1 MVHFIYFNQNQKIVH
16 SRYLKKNQKQR
27 TTKGVRYLEKRKS
40 ENQRTNEL
48 QLLQNPHRTAG
59 FHQRAYNLPGSDLT
73 LKKKRAVIVYRK
85 QVFEFFISMTMIV
98 YQNRVWIFWEPR
110 SWTRWSA
117 LIPGGCL
124 VQYLLAHGT
133 RGLFSSSRMD
143 RFLDTSEDTHFHV
156 PGPGKSIEKR
166 KEKQSRSQDCRA
178 ARLSAPVRRGW
189 WPATG

>member
-1 MVHFIYFNQNQKIVH
+1 
-16 SRYLKKNQKQR
+16 
-27 TTKGVRYLEKRKS
+27 
-40 ENQRTNEL
+40 
-48 QLLQNPHRTAG
+48 
-59 FHQRAYNLPGSDLT
+59 
-73 LKKKRAVIVYRK
+73 VIVYRK

-156 PGPGKSIEKR
+156 PDRGKASR
-166 KEKQSRSQDCRA
+166 KEKKSSPGVKTAEPRVFPRRWGAGGDRQRGNRQRSDRW
-178 ARLSAPVRRGW
+178 ARLHFKFKSNQVTAPASQFPGRPFFTLFHLLSPTQALHFLPPRFITR
-189 WPATG
+189 PFSKFNPT